1 MYLLYKK
8 QRLEGTN
15 RPCLLAAVA
24 VTKQSILDLMAS
36 SPCQWICSSCRFRDD
51 HEVML
56 SVVSNRWYLTARSD
70 LVNPVSTNFTVL
82 AEHLLSPLGKHNGL
96 ERPDHRAQGGI

>member
-1 MYLLYKK
+1 MMSGVPACPTCGASLEDNIGLYITMWVESLVRRNHKSD
-8 QRLEGTN
+8 RG
-15 RPCLLAAVA
+15 
-24 VTKQSILDLMAS
+24 
-36 SPCQWICSSCRFRDD
+36 
-51 HEVML
+51 
-56 SVVSNRWYLTARSD
+56 D